1 MIKRNIQSL
10 EGKKLEG
17 DGIQGVTMKLL
28 VGQSDGAPT
37 FAMRHFSVEASGCTP
52 LHQHDW
58 EHEVLVLSGN
68 GELEC
73 AGVVSPITSG
83 DSIFVPANDLHQ
95 FRNLSQESLEFICI
109 VPVESACGELI
120 PGS

>member
-1 MIKRNIQSL
+1 MIKRNIQTL
-10 EGKKLEG
+10 GGKKIEG

-28 VGQSDGAPT
+28 VGKDDGAPA

-58 EHEVLVLSGN
+58 EHEVLILSGN
-68 GELEC
+68 GVIEC
-73 AGVVSPITSG
+73 EGEVFPITSG
-83 DSIFVPANDLHQ
+83 DSIYIQANDLHQ
-95 FRNLSQESLEFICI
+95 FRNTGSETLKFICI
-109 VPVESACGELI
+109 VPVESACGEPV